1 MISENISPL
10 KSYLFQNTRVSEI
23 LKNDLKNTVAFPRKI
38 PRHIRERIARIL
50 VEDIVEEKPYQIK
63 DKNAFISDNG
73 AFYHLFLAIRNSK
86 EWNSLRD
93 LYRKSE
99 VGGIILLK
107 EVIPLIFSILD
118 DFHTH
123 RETIQKDLDDSIL
136 KILEKFD
143 DLLEKT
149 KNRWEKG
156 DNPNE
161 NHPDN
166 HLNQIGFEEELFEIL
181 QSLQAQLREIRE
193 DRECGP
199 FFGDSVKQN
208 YELLNNLLNTVDLQ
222 NLANL
227 PGSTYDDLIEFQK
240 MIDEWVHQSLIG
252 QQKQQKELIR
262 DQENNRSILDAEK
275 EIENNKEENKEGRE
289 SEGRESEGRES
300 EDGKEGK
307 GEEFKKERGET
318 IGRGDIEGLNKKDLS
333 KDTPNSEKND
343 PNSLKEKTPKIDEI
357 NEKIEKIL
365 DSLKQTLQENN
376 DPLVREINSFESIKG
391 SQSKLNSAIQA
402 VFSGE
407 MTHNFEKIEQQ
418 LEILEVLSL
427 LYGSN
432 FSHEIQAL
440 HETYLR
446 NLEKYSEIFERNE
459 DLKQIVKCIGR
470 IELEYG
476 AKNIRVSPHGK
487 SDLHSVHLSNEISR
501 VLPSELVKIGH
512 PVLKKVFYSNLID
525 GKLVSYQLR
534 GKNWVSGPPKKKEK
548 GPVVAMVDTSGS
560 MNGAPEIISKAIILA
575 ISKKMLKESRDVKVI
590 LFSSVG
596 QFEEIELT
604 AKKRSA
610 KEFIEFL
617 NMRFGGGTDFNTALE
632 QGIKSLE
639 DEEFKGADLLFI
651 TDGLSSLTKRDV
663 LERCGEIKKEN
674 NMKIY
679 TLIIGNGSS
688 GGLEE
693 VSDHT
698 YFVEANYEWD
708 YRKSPA
714 KIVKQ
719 ISRRITA
726 KSYAEAKIST

>member
-1 MISENISPL
+1 VEYHYEESMISENISPL
-10 KSYLFQNTRVSEI
+10 KSDLFQDTRVSEI
-23 LKNDLKNTVAFPRKI
+23 LKNDLKNTVAFPRKT
-38 PRHIRERIARIL
+38 PRHIRERVARML
-50 VEDIVEEKPYQIK
+50 TEDIVEENPYQIK
-63 DKNAFISDNG
+63 DTNAFISDYG
-73 AFYHLFLAIRNSK
+73 AFYHLFLAIRNSR
-86 EWNSLRD
+86 EWKSLRD
-93 LYRKSE
+93 LYRRSE
-99 VGGIILLK
+99 VGGIMLLK

-123 RETIQKDLDDSIL
+123 KETIQKDLDDSIL

-156 DNPNE
+156 DYPNE

-166 HLNQIGFEEELFEIL
+166 HLNQISFEEELFEIL
-181 QSLQAQLREIRE
+181 QSLQTQLREIRE

-199 FFGDSVKQN
+199 LFDDSVKQN

-240 MIDEWVHQSLIG
+240 MIDEWAHQSLIG
-252 QQKQQKELIR
+252 QQKQQEKLIR
-262 DQENNRSILDAEK
+262 SPENNRSIIEAEN

-289 SEGRESEGRES
+289 P

-318 IGRGDIEGLNKKDLS
+318 IGRGDIEGSNKKDLS
-333 KDTPNSEKND
+333 KDTPN
-343 PNSLKEKTPKIDEI
+343 PLKGKTPKIDEI

-376 DPLVREINSFESIKG
+376 DPLVREINSFESIKD

-402 VFSGE
+402 IFSGE

-440 HETYLR
+440 HEIYLR

-476 AKNIRVSPHGK
+476 AKNVRVSPHGK

-560 MNGAPEIISKAIILA
+560 MNGAPELISKAIILA

-590 LFSSVG
+590 LFSSIG

-651 TDGLSSLTKRDV
+651 TDGFSTLTKRDV

-674 NMKIY
+674 NMEIY

-688 GGLEE
+688 CGLEE

-708 YRKSPA
+708 YRRSPA
-714 KIVKQ
+714 RIVKQ
-719 ISRRITA
+719 ISKKKTA
-726 KSYAEAKIST
+726 KSYAEAKIPS